1 VGDSRERI
9 PHLADQNGSSGS
21 PAYAFASVTTEST
34 ASQHRHGSLGSGAV
48 TALALVI
55 QQGLAAIVGIVI
67 AHEFG
72 RSAETDGF
80 FAAYGVFIVVAL
92 VATAL
97 RVVLLPPLARAR
109 AERHL
114 GSETTAFA
122 LALAVVALPLL
133 VVSTVGANGVATLL
147 TGFDEGV
154 ARDTAAG
161 ILPWLVLAA
170 IAQLFAGLA
179 ASALA
184 ALDDYAIAAAG
195 YAVGSV
201 VGLVFIV
208 WRVGDDGIDAVAWG
222 MALNAG
228 IAVAF
233 PSVALVVR
241 SRREA
246 MPSSAARPARASRG
260 RRLGG
265 LAAGVALPL
274 ALQAVYLICLPFAAG
289 EGVGALTSLGYAY
302 LATSAA
308 ISVTV
313 SALALVTSVPLTRA
327 GLDAV
332 RVARHVDSSA
342 WLALVAVGATAGVFA
357 VAGEALANAVLGDA
371 YDSSVGEELGRFV
384 VALTPWML
392 VMVGISAAFPLVFIA
407 GRGAKLPL
415 VAVLV
420 LVVHI
425 PLAWLG
431 DAIAG
436 VYGLA
441 LALAVTTGVALIAV
455 LGLLGA
461 IATTSRGLVTAAAT
475 IGVLTV
481 GAFLPAGLL
490 LPAAPAAVCGLALF
504 AGLLAVT
511 RPRGLRDAWHYV
523 RTLA

>member
-1 VGDSRERI
+1 
-9 PHLADQNGSSGS
+9 
-21 PAYAFASVTTEST
+21 
-34 ASQHRHGSLGSGAV
+34 
-48 TALALVI
+48 
-55 QQGLAAIVGIVI
+55 
-67 AHEFG
+67 
-72 RSAETDGF
+72 
-80 FAAYGVFIVVAL
+80 VAL
-92 VATAL
+92 VL
-97 RVVLLPPLARAR
+97 
-109 AERHL
+109 
-114 GSETTAFA
+114 
-122 LALAVVALPLL
+122 
-133 VVSTVGANGVATLL
+133 
-147 TGFDEGV
+147 
-154 ARDTAAG
+154 
-161 ILPWLVLAA
+161 
-170 IAQLFAGLA
+170 
-179 ASALA
+179 
-184 ALDDYAIAAAG
+184 
-195 YAVGSV
+195 
-201 VGLVFIV
+201 
-208 WRVGDDGIDAVAWG
+208 
-222 MALNAG
+222 
-228 IAVAF
+228 
-233 PSVALVVR
+233 R

-246 MPSSAARPARASRG
+246 MPSRAARPAPESRG